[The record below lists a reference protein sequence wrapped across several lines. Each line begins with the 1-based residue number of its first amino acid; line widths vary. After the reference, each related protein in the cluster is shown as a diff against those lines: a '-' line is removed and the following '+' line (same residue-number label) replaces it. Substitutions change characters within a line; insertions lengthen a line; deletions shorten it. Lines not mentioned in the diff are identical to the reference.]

1 MWGAYACR
9 SILVLYLLCKND
21 LYFFNSNAKFSP
33 RCSLDEW
40 LWVVCPEW
48 LCFGSR
54 LRTFIILQVVLP
66 VESFV
71 KMYKLAINFSSETP
85 FGETQ
90 NWGFKF
96 SSIVYLLTACYL
108 WFLLGNW
115 LKINETA
122 QELNKKHRAL
132 LPSPT
137 SNLLPAICDGWQCIS
152 APNVWLSPRQQL
164 TSRWRGK
171 TEWWVEG
178 LGGDWIEL

>member
-1 MWGAYACR
+1 MWRAYACR

-122 QELNKKHRAL
+122 QELNKMGDHAVLVRLAAIKSTGLSFPRRL
-132 LPSPT
+132 PT
-137 SNLLPAICDGWQCIS
+137 SSLLSVMAGS
-152 APNVWLSPRQQL
+152 ASVLR
-164 TSRWRGK
+164 TSDC
-171 TEWWVEG
+171 
-178 LGGDWIEL
+178 LLASN